1 MAHKNIIARTHAAAL
16 AVAVLATG
24 LFASAANAGPD
35 DDAPSRSD
43 GNTRNAADPIY
54 FGGKLADFMMNA
66 EAETG
71 LRVLP
76 PTGTELFAG
85 QRFDLRIETQ
95 IPAQTAPTLVRLSL
109 NGRDMTEA
117 FIRRIAK
124 QGSGP
129 ESGAPQN
136 ELLFGAS
143 ARNLSF
149 DKAGR
154 YELEAVVA
162 VGGTER
168 HIVNRYAVAAAPNP
182 NALGAARK
190 VIFFLGDGTGLPLR
204 TAARIVS
211 KGAFEG
217 RVQDTLAMEKMP
229 VHGIS
234 RTTAFDSI
242 ITDSAPGMGSPIS
255 GMKQS
260 NNALQVAVDNTPEN
274 PLDNPRIETVF
285 EYMKRV
291 HGWKIGVVT
300 DAFLVDA
307 TPAVVQAHNRSRRN
321 YLNIAQQMIG
331 YYDDNTELMKTGY
344 TSLAELSQPL
354 DVLMGGGAA
363 HWMSEKNPDLK
374 TFYQYGKGGRKDV
387 DLMADIAPAKGY
399 SVVRNLEELRAAPAE
414 RKLLGIFT
422 GEFRTT
428 SSGLGGDNLPGTLD
442 RLVARGAATIRGKGA
457 NDPEIGMN
465 VAPPQGT
472 GCGAT
477 VADCFRKVPMKT
489 EMVDKAISV
498 LDTLA
503 AQSHRRDGGW
513 MLLVEQSQPDKF
525 GHILEYDRAIYDVIE
540 LDQAVAA
547 TAKRLAADKRALMVL
562 TADHAQPQTIIGVA
576 LTGAL
581 VGQAGSC
588 FTTADGN
595 YPITLGSTA
604 DKDRPCALQDAIGTF
619 NDATFPTYED
629 KNGDGFPDD
638 PDPSIKLIV
647 EDGGHPTYSTTFL
660 TNYQPLQP
668 NASRKADDGKTIEQP
683 AVPNPTRQPEGLLMT
698 GNMPTRN
705 VKGGANKT
713 SGAVDIAP
721 HSGDDVLVSAQGA
734 GASHF
739 AGYYE
744 NTGISVRLARA
755 MGGDKAKRIS
765 AAAAKAGTMVGW

>member
-1 MAHKNIIARTHAAAL
+1 MAITIHPVTGSSAVLAAAAL
-16 AVAVLATG
+16 AIG
-24 LFASAANAGPD
+24 LFASGARGGPD
-35 DDAPSRSD
+35 DDAPFRSD
-43 GNTRNAADPIY
+43 GKTRNAADPVY
-54 FGGKLADFMMNA
+54 FGGKLADFVMNA

-85 QRFDLRIETQ
+85 QRFDLRVETQ
-95 IPAQTAPTLVRLSL
+95 IPAQSAPKLVRLSV
-109 NGRDMTEA
+109 NGRDLSGA
-117 FIRRIAK
+117 FTDRIAK
-124 QGSGP
+124 QGRGP
-129 ESGAPQN
+129 ESGTPQS
-136 ELLFGAS
+136 ELLYGAT

-154 YELEAVVA
+154 FEVEAVVDVDGA
-162 VGGTER
+162 ER
-168 HIVNRYAVAAAPNP
+168 RIVNRYDVAAAPNP
-182 NALGAARK
+182 SAPGAARK
-190 VIFFLGDGTGLPLR
+190 VVFFLGDGTGLPMR

-217 RVQDTLAMEKMP
+217 RVRDTLAMEKMP

-242 ITDSAPGMGSPIS
+242 ITDSGPGMASLIS

-260 NNALQVAVDNTPEN
+260 NNALQVSVDNTPEN
-274 PLDNPRIETVF
+274 PLDNPRTETVF

-300 DAFLVDA
+300 DSFLVDA
-307 TPAVVQAHNRSRRN
+307 TPAAVQAHNRSRRN

-331 YYDDNTELMKTGY
+331 YYDDSTELKRTGY
-344 TSLAELSQPL
+344 ESLAQLSQPL
-354 DVLMGGGAA
+354 DVLIGGGAA

-374 TFYQYGKGGRKDV
+374 NFYQYGRGGRKDV
-387 DLMADIAPAKGY
+387 DLMADIAPARGY
-399 SVVRNLEELRAAPAE
+399 RVVRNVDELRAAPAGG
-414 RKLLGIFT
+414 KLLGIFT

-442 RLVARGAATIRGKGA
+442 RLIARGAATIRGKGA
-457 NDPEIGMN
+457 NDPEVGMN
-465 VAPPQGT
+465 FVPPQGT

-477 VADCFRKVPMKT
+477 VGECFRKVPMKT
-489 EMVDKAISV
+489 EMLDKAIDV

-503 AQSHRRDGGW
+503 AQSRRKDGGW

-525 GHILEYDRAIYDVIE
+525 GHILEYERAIYEVVE
-540 LDQAVAA
+540 LDHAVAA
-547 TAKRLAADKRALMVL
+547 AARRLAGDKRALMVL

-588 FTTADGN
+588 FTASEGN
-595 YPITLGSTA
+595 YPITLGSA
-604 DKDRPCALQDAIGTF
+604 DDKDRPCALQDAIGTF

-629 KNGDGFPDD
+629 RNGDGYPDD
-638 PDPSIKLIV
+638 PDPAIKLII
-647 EDGGHPTYSTTFL
+647 EDGGRPTYSTTYL
-660 TNYQPLQP
+660 TNYQPLKP
-668 NASRKADDGKTIEQP
+668 SAARKTDDGKTIAQP
-683 AVPNPTRQPEGLLMT
+683 ALPNPRRQPEGLLMT

-705 VKGGANKT
+705 VAGGANKT

-734 GASHF
+734 GAAHF

-744 NTGISVRLARA
+744 NTAISVRLARA
-755 MGGDKAKRIS
+755 IGSNRSMPVSG
-765 AAAAKAGTMVGW
+765 AASKSGRLVLR